1 MAQRTPLGVI
11 SNNVRPK
18 NHELTP
24 SQRGQIIGALQNGA
38 TYAGAATQVDY
49 NEKTARSTLKR
60 YLVQPTNV
68 SHKRSGRPS
77 KWDERFERRLL
88 RFIRINPKSIY
99 AQVKRALDYTLS
111 HDTIARI
118 LKPHGIKNW
127 MCKKRLYL
135 SEEVARKRLQFA
147 LAHID

>member
-11 SNNVRPK
+11 SNNVRRK

-24 SQRGQIIGALQNGA
+24 SQRGEIIRALRNGA
-38 TYAGAATQVDY
+38 TYAGAATQVDCH
-49 NEKTARSTLKR
+49 EKTVRSTLKR
-60 YLVQPTNV
+60 YSVQSTNV
-68 SHKRSGRPS
+68 SHKRCGRPP

-88 RFIRINPKSIY
+88 RFVRINPKSTY
-99 AQVKRALDYTLS
+99 AQVKRALDHTLS

-127 MCKKRLYL
+127 MCKKRPYL
-135 SEEVARKRLQFA
+135 SEEVAFKRL
-147 LAHID
+147 